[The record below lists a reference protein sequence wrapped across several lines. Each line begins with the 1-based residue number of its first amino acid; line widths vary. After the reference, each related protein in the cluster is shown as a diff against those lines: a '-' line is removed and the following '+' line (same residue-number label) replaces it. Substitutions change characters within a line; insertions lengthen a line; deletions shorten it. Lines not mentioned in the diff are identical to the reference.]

1 MRRDNKAT
9 RLFVR
14 RTLVQPLCAIL
25 GAFASARSSLG
36 EGTAAGTAAAA
47 RLVTPTRTAECIL
60 ACLHAI
66 FGRHKLSDPS
76 QARLRSTLLVRAA
89 PPAELV
95 SAAQL
100 AQVVGVSQS
109 LVLVL
114 GLPHD
119 VRFAM
124 RFLQLGI
131 AC

>member
-1 MRRDNKAT
+1 
-9 RLFVR
+9 
-14 RTLVQPLCAIL
+14 LVQPLCAIL
-25 GAFASARSSLG
+25 GAFVSARSNTG
-36 EGTAAGTAAAA
+36 EGTAAGVADAA

-66 FGRHKLSDPS
+66 FERHDVSDPL
-76 QARLRSTLLVRAA
+76 QARLQRMLLCCGLPV
-89 PPAELV
+89 AELLIT
-95 SAAQL
+95 AQT

-119 VRFAM
+119 VRFTK
-124 RFLQLGI
+124 RLWQLRI

>member
-1 MRRDNKAT
+1 LRRDDKAA
-9 RLFVR
+9 RCVVR
-14 RTLVQPLCAIL
+14 RALVQPLCAIL
-25 GAFASARSSLG
+25 GAFASARSLG

-95 SAAQL
+95 SAAQP

-119 VRFAM
+119 VRFAK